1 MKHGFKKYK
10 FSHGQDSDQMLIR
23 KLLVNFLTNGKLE
36 STITKLKALKPL
48 VDRIVTK
55 VKRGNTADNNKLLQ
69 QFGNLKPLVNK
80 FEAIKESLSKVNSGF
95 VRIVRIGA
103 RKTDGALVAR
113 LEWAYP
119 VISKDVKKSVAK
131 ISEVKK
137 EKKI

>member
-80 FEAIKESLSKVNSGF
+80 FEAIKESTSRSSL
-95 VRIVRIGA
+95 I
-103 RKTDGALVAR
+103 
-113 LEWAYP
+113 P
-119 VISKDVKKSVAK
+119 
-131 ISEVKK
+131 
-137 EKKI
+137 